1 LSARRTTS
9 TISAIEPWEPAD
21 DATAILSTL
30 MEIRERLDELGEHIV
45 AIRELLEDGE
55 EEAED

>member
-1 LSARRTTS
+1 M
-9 TISAIEPWEPAD
+9 EPWEPAD